1 MRSIS
6 RIDSHFHHCKLF
18 GLAFAYCGAVGI
30 IKPIRKHTHMM
41 NMKLSSSTTTAR
53 TAFCSLLILL
63 AITAG
68 CKKDRTQAPVTN
80 SEEVD
85 FTILAKS
92 GISTTGKSSIQG
104 NIGVSPI
111 AATAITG
118 FALTMDVNNQFSTSP
133 FVTGKVYASDYAA
146 PSPAV
151 MTTAISNMEAAY
163 TAANGL
169 TVPSPIVELNDGK
182 IGGRKLKPGLYKWS
196 TGVLISAAGLTLSG
210 GPEDKWVF
218 QIGND
223 LTLSSGAKIKLSGGA
238 LAKNITWVVAGQAV
252 LGTESHLCGTVFSKT
267 LISMNTGATVSGRL
281 FAQTAVTLNAS
292 TVVLPE

>member
-1 MRSIS
+1 
-6 RIDSHFHHCKLF
+6 
-18 GLAFAYCGAVGI
+18 
-30 IKPIRKHTHMM
+30 MM

-63 AITAG
+63 AITTG

-92 GISTTGKSSIQG
+92 GITTTGKTSIQG

-118 FALTMDVNNQFSTSP
+118 FALTMDASNQFSTSP
-133 FVTGKVYASDYAA
+133 LVSGKVYASDYAA
-146 PSPAV
+146 PSPAL

-169 TVPSPIVELNDGK
+169 TVPSPIVELNDGNL
-182 IGGRKLKPGLYKWS
+182 GGRKLKPGIYKWS

-281 FAQTAVTLNAS
+281 FAQTAVTLNSS
-292 TVVLPE
+292 TVVLPD

>member
-1 MRSIS
+1 
-6 RIDSHFHHCKLF
+6 
-18 GLAFAYCGAVGI
+18 
-30 IKPIRKHTHMM
+30 MM
-41 NMKLSSSTTTAR
+41 NMKLSSSTIGAR

-63 AITAG
+63 AITSG
-68 CKKDRTQAPVTN
+68 CKKDRTQAPVAKGEDVN
-80 SEEVD
+80 

-92 GISTTGKSSIQG
+92 GISTTGKTSIMG

-118 FALTMDVNNQFSTSP
+118 FALTMDASNQFSTSP
-133 FVTGKVYASDYAA
+133 FVTGKVYASDFAA

-151 MTTAISNMEAAY
+151 MTAAISNMEAAY
-163 TAANGL
+163 TAAYGL
-169 TVPSPIVELNDGK
+169 TVPSPTVELNDGN
-182 IGGRKLKPGLYKWS
+182 IGGHKLKPGIYKWS

-223 LTLSSGAKIKLSGGA
+223 LTLSGGAKVKLTGGA

-267 LISMNTGATVSGRL
+267 LISMNTGATVSGKL
-281 FAQTAVTLNAS
+281 FAQTAVTLNSS
-292 TVVLPE
+292 TVVLPD